1 MPFERP
7 APDLTKIIAAWQEF
21 ERGEETP
28 GKVLANMKMAG
39 LTDVFD
45 QPVIFARLFR
55 PETKGSPP
63 GRQKR
68 GCTGGR

>member
-28 GKVLANMKMAG
+28 GKVLANMKTAG

-45 QPVIFARLFR
+45 QLTASGWEPSMPA
-55 PETKGSPP
+55 
-63 GRQKR
+63 
-68 GCTGGR
+68 